1 MPAENVEALR
11 PKLEQAQ
18 RALEEAL
25 DEACETDVARADG
38 AELIRLEESL
48 TIARE
53 AARNAIAVLQ
63 RLHREHL
70 EHRETDETR
79 SEAHRV
85 FVDDRGVQWDAFCV
99 YPSRQTS
106 GSSSLPPPYHEG
118 WLSIQCQD
126 EIRRVTPIPAG
137 WRDLSRDAL
146 CQLLEKAVIATRRM
160 RPQDAKSA
168 SPESSLGGR

>member
-1 MPAENVEALR
+1 MPAENVEALH

-48 TIARE
+48 TVARE

-63 RLHREHL
+63 RLHREHR
-70 EHRETDETR
+70 EHGEDDETQ
-79 SEAHRV
+79 SDAHRF

-99 YPSRQTS
+99 YPSRPAS
-106 GSSSLPPPYHEG
+106 GHNSLPPPYHEG
-118 WLSIQCQD
+118 WLSIQCPN
-126 EIRRVTPIPAG
+126 EIRRMTPIPQG
-137 WRDLSRDAL
+137 WRELSRDAL
-146 CQLLEKAVIATRRM
+146 CQLLEKAVIAPRRTRR
-160 RPQDAKSA
+160 QDAKSDN
-168 SPESSLGGR
+168 PEVRA

>member
-1 MPAENVEALR
+1 MAAENVKALR

-18 RALEEAL
+18 KALEEAL

-48 TIARE
+48 TVARE

-63 RLHREHL
+63 RLHREHG
-70 EHRETDETR
+70 EDDETQ
-79 SEAHRV
+79 SDAHRF

-106 GSSSLPPPYHEG
+106 GHNALPSPYHEG
-118 WLSIQCQD
+118 WLSIQCPS
-126 EIRRVTPIPAG
+126 EIRRVTPIPQG
-137 WRDLSRDAL
+137 WRELSRVAL
-146 CQLLEKAVIATRRM
+146 CQLLEKAVIAPRRTRR
-160 RPQDAKSA
+160 QDAKSDN
-168 SPESSLGGR
+168 PEVRA